1 MSRFHL
7 AVGAALALAAC
18 ASSPASSPPAAA
30 PTAPAAGASAPLPYT
45 AEQLRAASPVGR
57 VMRYRVAQGGKA
69 AIVSF
74 RFTAATAEAATIET
88 VTSDEAGAAL
98 GAPES
103 ATTPWAEL
111 AKHAAYPAATTS
123 TEPAEIETPA
133 GRVAATK
140 YVVRQAHADGRPSV
154 TIAYFTRDLAHAGP
168 PVKLLLE
175 VGGALV
181 VDMTLLADEGVAR

>member
-7 AVGAALALAAC
+7 ALAAAIALAAC
-18 ASSPASSPPAAA
+18 ASSPASSPTAAA
-30 PTAPAAGASAPLPYT
+30 PAAPAAASAPLPYT

-57 VMRYRVAQGGKA
+57 VMRYRVAQGGTA

-74 RFTAATAEAATIET
+74 RFTASTADAATIET
-88 VTSDEAGAAL
+88 TTSDEAGTAL

-123 TEPAEIETPA
+123 SEPAEIETPA

-140 YVVRQAHADGRPSV
+140 YVARQAHADGRPSV
-154 TIAYFTRDLAHAGP
+154 TIAYFTRDVAHAGP
-168 PVKLLLE
+168 PVKLLVE
-175 VGGALV
+175 VGGAVV
-181 VDMTLLADEGVAR
+181 VDMTLLADEVAQ

>member
-1 MSRFHL
+1 MPRLH
-7 AVGAALALAAC
+7 LALAAALAVAAC
-18 ASSPASSPPAAA
+18 AASPSAPPPSPE
-30 PTAPAAGASAPLPYT
+30 APAPAGASAPLPYT

-57 VMRYRVAQGGKA
+57 TMRYRVAQGGKA

-88 VTSDEAGAAL
+88 TTSDEAGTAL

-111 AKHAAYPAATTS
+111 AKHAAYPAATTTS
-123 TEPAEIETPA
+123 EPAEIETPA

-175 VGGALV
+175 VGGAVV
-181 VDMTLLADEGVAR
+181 VDMTLLADEGAAP